1 MLVGPIVMRMRRQSW
16 LRQDSFTISL
26 LGGFDQKYHSNCPVF
41 SSIQPLHSSIQKQ
54 GKEMKAILELLSCVS
69 CPQCFFSLQIW
80 IPHLVLSGNSR
91 LGRSKSYWPGLCWN
105 HLHVLGM
112 SMYHKHTGIDWS
124 TSIINTLC
132 NSQGPA
138 SLLAGASKVDFRGT
152 QKELS
157 SSSNP
162 TCC

>member
-26 LGGFDQKYHSNCPVF
+26 LGGFDQKYNSNCSVF

-138 SLLAGASKVDFRGT
+138 SLLAGASKVDFRD
-152 QKELS
+152 
-157 SSSNP
+157 NRDNR
-162 TCC
+162 